1 MFGTAGLIVIAES
14 CKELTVKVVEPK
26 ILPNVAVIFVVPL
39 ATAVAFPWEPN
50 ALLIVAVDKAD
61 EFHSTVVV
69 IFCVLPSENVPVA
82 ENCWTVAT
90 PTLGLDGVIEMDTSE
105 TEVTFRVA
113 DPEIFPY
120 VAVMVV
126 EPDATEVA
134 FPLVPAIV
142 ATEVAD
148 ELHVTDE
155 VMS

>member
-1 MFGTAGLIVIAES
+1 MDES
-14 CKELTVKVVEPK
+14 CKELTVREVEPK
-26 ILPNVAVIFVVPL
+26 ILPNVAVIVVRPL
-39 ATAVAFPWEPN
+39 ATAVALPWEPD
-50 ALLIVAVDKAD
+50 ALLIVAVGKVD
-61 EFHSTVVV
+61 EFHSTAVV
-69 IFCVLPSENVPVA
+69 IFCVLPSEKVPVA
-82 ENCWTVAT
+82 ENCWTVPT

-120 VAVMVV
+120 VAMIVV

-155 VMS
+155 VIS